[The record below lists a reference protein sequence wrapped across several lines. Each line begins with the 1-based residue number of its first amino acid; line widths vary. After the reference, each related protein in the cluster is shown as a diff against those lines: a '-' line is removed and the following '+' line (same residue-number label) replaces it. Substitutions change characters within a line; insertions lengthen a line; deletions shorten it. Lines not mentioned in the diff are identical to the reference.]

1 MKRYL
6 RLLCLLMS
14 SVLLSLTLAACG
26 GGVTEAP
33 TEGTIPATN
42 PPEET
47 TPLWTSQSPTC
58 PHSRRVS

>member
-33 TEGTIPATN
+33 TEGTSPATN
-42 PPEET
+42 PSEET
-47 TPLWTSQSPTC
+47 TPPC
-58 PHSRRVS
+58 GRAEARPARIPDG

>member
-33 TEGTIPATN
+33 TEGTSPATN
-42 PPEET
+42 PSEET
-47 TPLWTSQSPTC
+47 PPC
-58 PHSRRVS
+58 GRAEARPARIPDG